1 MMNKPVL
8 FFEDIYEIVEKNQAA
23 KDWGSIQRSDCT
35 HYTIDRIMDSLNRNV
50 TKCISDFVQEQR
62 ECADELIAD
71 QMNTVKDDWGNGK

>member
-50 TKCISDFVQEQR
+50 TKCISDFVQEQK
-62 ECADELIAD
+62 ECAKEKMLD
-71 QMNTVKDDWGNGK
+71 QFSIVDDDWVG

>member
-50 TKCISDFVQEQR
+50 TKCISDFVQEQK
-62 ECADELIAD
+62 ECAKEKMLDRFSIVD
-71 QMNTVKDDWGNGK
+71 DDWVG

>member
-35 HYTIDRIMDSLNRNV
+35 HYTIDIIMDSLNRNV
-50 TKCISDFVQEQR
+50 TKCISDFVQEQK
-62 ECADELIAD
+62 ECAKEKMLD
-71 QMNTVKDDWGNGK
+71 QFSIVDDDWVG

>member
-23 KDWGSIQRSDCT
+23 KDWGSIQRWDCT

-50 TKCISDFVQEQR
+50 TKCISDFVREQK
-62 ECADELIAD
+62 ECAKEKMLD
-71 QMNTVKDDWGNGK
+71 QFSIVDDDWVG